1 MQKKKLVRITIA
13 IAILPLV
20 LFLLALTSFS
30 LSYRDKIYP
39 NVQLKQLKIGAMSKT
54 KAKRLISAADRRTK
68 FVTLRW
74 LDKSKSVPKQKLG
87 LTVDA
92 QKSAQRAFLVGRQGT
107 LFQQLIVRT
116 KLMLQ
121 KPYIVKPIF
130 YFNQKQAEKSLK
142 ELAVFINQPAAN
154 AQLILNPKQVKIIPH
169 QNAQELP
176 MAENLAVL
184 KQAFTKKVIKLKVKV
199 TKPEVTTEALKKLK
213 VETLMSEFA
222 TVIPPG
228 PLNRYN
234 NIKLAA
240 GKLNNWQIKPGEVFS
255 FNAAVGP
262 RTTKAGY
269 LPAPVI
275 EAGNLT
281 LGVGGGICQVS
292 TTLYNAAML
301 AGLPIKERY
310 LHSNYISAYPAGRD
324 ATVVYNALDLK
335 FKNDTDGTI
344 IIKSEVA
351 NGKITFWLY
360 GPKTNRQVEF
370 SQPVIFNIVPFP
382 VKEVVDPALPAGVKL
397 KAQAGVPGR
406 SVKVIRTVKK
416 NSRILFSEEIFSRY
430 TPRQEIIKVGPTPE
444 TTAPLVTTETVAQ

>member
-1 MQKKKLVRITIA
+1 MQV
-13 IAILPLV
+13 
-20 LFLLALTSFS
+20 
-30 LSYRDKIYP
+30 
-39 NVQLKQLKIGAMSKT
+39 KQLKVGAMSVA
-54 KAKRLISAADRRTK
+54 KAKRLIDSADRRTK
-68 FVTLRW
+68 KVTLRW
-74 LDKSKSVPKQKLG
+74 LNKSQSVPKQKLG

-92 QKSAQRAFLVGRQGT
+92 QKSAKRSYLVGRQGT
-107 LFQQLIVRT
+107 LFQQLVLRT

-121 KPYIVKPIF
+121 KPYSVKPVF
-130 YFNQKQAEKSLK
+130 HFNQKQAEKSLK
-142 ELAVFINQPAAN
+142 ELAVIINQPATN
-154 AQLILNPKQVKIIPH
+154 AQLILNPKQVKIVPH
-169 QNAQELP
+169 QNAQELLL
-176 MAENLAVL
+176 AENLAVL

-199 TKPEVTTEALKKLK
+199 TKPQVTTEALKKMK

-240 GKLNNWQIKPGEVFS
+240 SKLNNWQIKPGEVFS

-262 RTTKAGY
+262 RTAKAGY

-281 LGVGGGICQVS
+281 LGIGGGICQVS

-344 IIKSEVA
+344 IIKSEIA
-351 NGKITFWLY
+351 NGKITFLLY

-370 SQPVIFNIVPFP
+370 SQPAIFNIVPFP
-382 VKEVVDPALPAGVKL
+382 VKEVVDPALPPGVKL

-416 NSRILFSEEIFSRY
+416 DGRLLFSEEIFSRY
-430 TPRQEIIKVGPTPE
+430 TPRQEIIKIGPTPE
-444 TTAPLVTTETVAQ
+444 TTAPLVATETVAQ

>member
-1 MQKKKLVRITIA
+1 M
-13 IAILPLV
+13 
-20 LFLLALTSFS
+20 F
-30 LSYRDKIYP
+30 
-39 NVQLKQLKIGAMSKT
+39 KQ
-54 KAKRLISAADRRTK
+54 
-68 FVTLRW
+68 
-74 LDKSKSVPKQKLG
+74 
-87 LTVDA
+87 
-92 QKSAQRAFLVGRQGT
+92 
-107 LFQQLIVRT
+107 
-116 KLMLQ
+116 
-121 KPYIVKPIF
+121 PYTVKPVF
-130 YFNQKQAEKSLK
+130 HFNQKKAEKSLK
-142 ELAVFINQPAAN
+142 ELAVLVNQPAAN

-176 MAENLAVL
+176 LSENLAIL

-199 TKPEVTTEALKKLK
+199 TEPEITTAALKKLK

-222 TVIPPG
+222 TIIPPG
-228 PLNRYN
+228 PLNRLN

-240 GKLNNWQIKPGEVFS
+240 SKLNNWQIKPGEVFS

-262 RTTKAGY
+262 RTAKAGF

-351 NGKITFWLY
+351 NGKVTFWLY

-382 VKEVVDPALPAGVKL
+382 VKEVVDPALPPGVKL
-397 KAQAGVPGR
+397 KAQVGVPGR

-416 NSRILFSEEIFSRY
+416 DGRLLFSEEIFSRY
-430 TPRQEIIKVGPTPE
+430 TPRQEIIKLGPTPE
-444 TTAPLVTTETVAQ
+444 TTAPIVTTETVSQ